1 MKKLLS
7 FLTAV
12 SMVTAS
18 TAGLCT
24 GSVLAESFKLYD
36 DTVTTANASPTPTA
50 TAAATPTA
58 TATAAATPTA
68 TATATAAA
76 TPTATATA
84 TAAATPTATATATAA
99 PTATAEPT
107 ATPTATP
114 TPVPTETAGAV
125 IESFKLSNRSLELK
139 IGMEY
144 TLVPIFE
151 PVGASAEIEWSA
163 AYGNVTVSGG
173 VVTAVSAGTDI
184 VSAVVSNGK
193 DKLVESCYITVIDE
207 SGRLNLEITEG
218 VKEVIVT
225 KAGVSSEVIAG
236 INKLEAG
243 EYTVEAKSEE
253 GYELLEYEKSL
264 TINKGEETKFSVS
277 AQKTVCDI
285 ILPEV
290 TGCTV
295 TPVNNSVSPVA
306 MNGTYSFTLGFG
318 AGYDASNISVK
329 ANGESITASDG
340 VYTLTDITKDV
351 VITIEG
357 IETKSWDT
365 SLKSVKVLGIDAVL
379 GANDTYSVT
388 VPYGATATAND
399 VEVVQNDEKAT
410 YTVTTSESSFIIKV
424 IAEDG
429 TEKAYT
435 LNVTNAEKTKLDEAV
450 AEIKALKFS
459 DVIQSSNERYDS
471 QDTVRTRI
479 EADIKKVIDGYEGY
493 TYSIENAGSKSA
505 ISGSLSSPDGENGYY
520 EYNVTV
526 SDGTDTRAI
535 VIHITISAYCYTVA
549 SSKMTATTTTVVI
562 RSLSDN
568 CEVSLFYDSGSR
580 VRPWTAPEEGTVTF
594 KNLTPG
600 TAYIV
605 KVREAGSDV
614 VPTSG
619 TLITTSGDA
628 SSHSARYYTITFD
641 EGAHGEIV
649 DGKTKQ
655 TVRYGET
662 PDFPKVEAD
671 EGYIFKGWSSNG
683 VLVEN
688 PYDFQAHS
696 SREYTAIYE
705 KSNGSYNNSVNIPS
719 SDEGSTVQKPDSP
732 VIKFYDVS
740 AASWYY
746 DVVMSVCNK
755 GYMNGTDDYYFE
767 PESTLTRAMLV
778 TILYRYANEPKYY
791 STSPFND
798 VPDGTWYSAAVI
810 WAAEAGIVDGT
821 DPGKFEP
828 NSYITRE
835 QLATIMYRY
844 AEAFGYDTSAAGNI
858 IKYSDS
864 ALISDWAQTALI
876 WTTGAGIIDGKDN
889 NKLDPRG
896 NATRAEAAA
905 IIERFDNYINN

>member
-12 SMVTAS
+12 SMVAAS
-18 TAGLCT
+18 TVGLCT
-24 GSVLAESFKLYD
+24 GSVLADSFKLYD
-36 DTVTTANASPTPTA
+36 DEETTVNASPTPTA
-50 TAAATPTA
+50 TASLTPTPTA
-58 TATAAATPTA
+58 TSTAMPTA
-68 TATATAAA
+68 T
-76 TPTATATA
+76 P
-84 TAAATPTATATATAA
+84 TAA
-99 PTATAEPT
+99 PTATPTSAPTATSTIAPTATPTVTPT

-114 TPVPTETAGAV
+114 TVTEAAV
-125 IESFKLSNRSLELK
+125 IESFKLNRQYLDLN
-139 IGMEY
+139 IGEKF

-151 PVGASAEIEWSA
+151 PEGTNAEIEWTA
-163 AYGNVTVSGG
+163 TYGNVTVNEG

-184 VSAVVSNGK
+184 VNAVVSNGK
-193 DKLVESCYITVIDE
+193 EKLVESCYITVIDE
-207 SGRLNLEITEG
+207 SGKLNLEITEG
-218 VKEVIVT
+218 VKEVVVT
-225 KAGVSSEVIAG
+225 KSGVSSEVIAG

-253 GYELLEYEKSL
+253 GYELLEYDKSL

-277 AQKTVCDI
+277 AQKTMCNI

-290 TGCTV
+290 TGCTIV
-295 TPVNNSVSPVA
+295 PVNNSVSPVA
-306 MNGTYSFTLGFG
+306 MNGSYSFTLGFG
-318 AGYDASNISVK
+318 DGYDASNITVK
-329 ANGESITASDG
+329 SNGETITAVEG
-340 VYTLTDITKDV
+340 VYTLTNITKDV

-357 IETKSWDT
+357 LETKSWDT
-365 SLKSVKVLGIDAVL
+365 SLKSVKILGFEAVL

-388 VPYGATATAND
+388 VPYGATVTAND
-399 VEVVQNDEKAT
+399 VKVEPNDDKAV
-410 YTVTTSESSFIIKV
+410 YTVTTSDNAFIIKV
-424 IAEDG
+424 NAEDG
-429 TEKAYT
+429 TEKSYT
-435 LNVTNAEKTKLDEAV
+435 LNVTNAEKTKLDEA
-450 AEIKALKFS
+450 AEKVRDLKFS
-459 DVIQSSNERYDS
+459 DVIQSSSSLYDS
-471 QDTVRTRI
+471 QDTVRSRV
-479 EADIKKVIDGYEGY
+479 EAEIKKVIDGYEGY
-493 TYSIENAGSKSA
+493 TYSIENGESKSA

-526 SDGTDTRAI
+526 SDGTDTRTI
-535 VIHITISAYCYTVA
+535 VIHITISAYSYVVA
-549 SSKMTATTTTVVI
+549 SSKITSTTTTVVI
-562 RSLSDN
+562 RNLSEN
-568 CEVSLFYDSGSR
+568 CEVALFYDSGSR
-580 VRPWTAPEEGTVTF
+580 VRAWTSPDDGTVTF

-605 KVREAGSDV
+605 KIREAGSNE

-619 TLITTSGDA
+619 TLISTSGSA
-628 SSHSARYYTITFD
+628 SSHTARYYTITFD
-641 EGAHGEIV
+641 EGAHGVIV

-683 VLVEN
+683 VLVED

-696 SREYTAIYE
+696 SREYTAMYE
-705 KSNGSYNNSVNIPS
+705 KSSGSYNNSVNVPS
-719 SDEGSTVQKPDSP
+719 SDEDSTVQKPESP

-740 AASWYY
+740 ASSWYY
-746 DVVMSVCNK
+746 DVVMNVCTK

-858 IKYSDS
+858 IKYNDS
-864 ALISDWAQTALI
+864 SMISDWAQTALI

-889 NKLDPRG
+889 NMLDPRG

-905 IIERFDNYINN
+905 IIERFDNYING